1 MEKEN
6 NKIISVFIGK
16 KIRDFR
22 IEAKMK
28 QEDMGAIF
36 NLTRA
41 SIVNIELGRQS
52 PKAYMVYILSC
63 IFDKNI
69 SDFYPDKKELL
80 IKTKKEKVVTVKEV
94 LKLRSIKIGK
104 IE

>member
-16 KIRDFR
+16 KIRGFR

-36 NLTRA
+36 GLTMA

-52 PKAYMVYILSC
+52 PKAYMVYILAC
-63 IFDKNI
+63 LFDKNI
-69 SDFYPDKKELL
+69 SDFYPDKKELVV
-80 IKTKKEKVVTVKEV
+80 KTKKR
-94 LKLRSIKIGK
+94 KLLP
-104 IE
+104 